1 MSGLA
6 ALPQAL
12 HAPGTLSLA
21 ARAGLL
27 ALSAFALNLPAGAW
41 RVRTRRRSLSW
52 ILSIHAPI
60 PFAFLLRR
68 LLGLSLWWVALTLV
82 FAVAGQLAGG
92 WLWPSRPSRS

>member
-1 MSGLA
+1 VSGLA
-6 ALPQAL
+6 ALPSAL
-12 HAPGTLSLA
+12 HAPSVLPLA

-41 RVRTRRRSLSW
+41 RARSRRHGLSW
-52 ILSIHAPI
+52 VAAIHAPI

-68 LLGLSLWWVALTLV
+68 LLGLSLWWVTLTLV

-92 WLWPSRPSRS
+92 RLWPPRSTRP